1 MTRAEALAALL
12 AIPDES
18 CMPPRVRHYT
28 YARDP
33 KRDPWVI
40 KRELGIAYA
49 ERRRQD
55 WTNGDI
61 SCVVSVRR
69 QTRLRRVV

>member
-1 MTRAEALAALL
+1 MTRAEALTRLL
-12 AIPDES
+12 ALPNEPCLAPIG
-18 CMPPRVRHYT
+18 RRYT

-49 ERRRQD
+49 EHCRQD
-55 WTNGDI
+55 RTGRTVT
-61 SCVVSVRR
+61 SRA
-69 QTRLRRVV
+69 